1 MKLIILICITIS
13 LFGLVLIFKTSNPY
27 YNPNKTHHTSTG
39 FKNPYLKQDNQRK
52 SFSDL
57 FKMMTT
63 ERPNPNPQIEKKLN
77 IDSMIQKI
85 NNNNNFITWVGHSTM
100 LLHINGKTILTD
112 PIFSDRCSPFQ
123 FLGPKRYSFPT
134 IDIESLP
141 KIDLIVISHNHY
153 DHLDKNSVKNL
164 GKDPLTVWYVPLGL
178 KKWFDRLNIENVIE
192 LDWFEERKQDNV
204 EIFCLPSQHWSK
216 RSLFKSFDTLWSS
229 WLIKVGNF
237 KFWFAGDTGYNKIQF
252 KVAFQNNIS
261 AFKRDLNFE
270 ISKVLISDLM
280 KGNMSFSKRF
290 GKASFTTIPKWF
302 SEGAARYLA
311 YGWDIEMDNI
321 LRDYFLLTDQK
332 KIKNINNNQSEYI
345 GQSMWNYISI
355 KYGKSN
361 ISTVSYTHL
370 TLPTKA

>member
-1 MKLIILICITIS
+1 MSEYQKGILLTFFGVLFVTPDS
-13 LFGLVLIFKTSNPY
+13 LFVRLISSDELTIAFWRSFAAGLLILAALITF
-27 YNPNKTHHTSTG
+27 TG

-63 ERPNPNPQIEKKLN
+63 ERPNPSPQIEKKLS

-112 PIFSDRCSPFQ
+112 PIFSDRCSPVQ

-178 KKWFDRLNIENVIE
+178 KKWFDKLNITNVIE

-204 EIFCLPSQHWSK
+204 EIICLPSQHWSK
-216 RSLFKSFDTLWSS
+216 RSAFKSFDTLWSS
-229 WLIKVGNF
+229 WLLKIGNF

-252 KVAFQNNIS
+252 KQIGDDYGPFDLS
-261 AFKRDLNFE
+261 AIPIGAYEPRWFMKDFHVNPEESIF
-270 ISKVLISDLM
+270 IHKDIKSKKSIGMHFGTFVL
-280 KGNMSFSKRF
+280 
-290 GKASFTTIPKWF
+290 TTEPV
-302 SEGAARYLA
+302 
-311 YGWDIEMDNI
+311 IEPI
-321 LRDYFLLTDQK
+321 E
-332 KIKNINNNQSEYI
+332 KIKNIITNDENFEGEFMIPESGVIYP
-345 GQSMWNYISI
+345 
-355 KYGKSN
+355 
-361 ISTVSYTHL
+361 L
-370 TLPTKA
+370 D